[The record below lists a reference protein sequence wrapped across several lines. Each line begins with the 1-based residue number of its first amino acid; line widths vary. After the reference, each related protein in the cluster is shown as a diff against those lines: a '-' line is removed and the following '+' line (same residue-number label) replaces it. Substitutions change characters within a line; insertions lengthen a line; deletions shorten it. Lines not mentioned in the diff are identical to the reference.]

1 MSVDV
6 METVELLMEMFVNN
20 SGVPPNTSKPML
32 DGRIVGGTITRIE
45 DHPHQVWPI
54 YGCSV

>member
-1 MSVDV
+1 
-6 METVELLMEMFVNN
+6 
-20 SGVPPNTSKPML
+20 ML

-54 YGCSV
+54 YGCSVWRYFEVLEQNRPSVLVMTIS